1 MGTDLTA
8 QLHPIA
14 IPEQL
19 WDRGTHLEVTTASLM
34 GSALGIFAI
43 FLYKHVGA
51 KAYVA
56 EIPHPDN
63 ITFLSPE
70 DERKYWP
77 YAAIWTLVF
86 RI

>member
-19 WDRGTHLEVTTASLM
+19 WDRGTHLEVATASLM

-56 EIPHPDN
+56 EISHSCHLRMN
-63 ITFLSPE
+63 ETL
-70 DERKYWP
+70 
-77 YAAIWTLVF
+77 AIRSDLDF
-86 RI
+86 RFQDLGF